1 MEFEAARLRRLD
13 EADRDTV
20 LAWTGVYIDV
30 ATQSKKRMP
39 DLTAMLPS
47 KRSQKGRA
55 QTPTEMRAALY
66 QIAGQYGLTIRTKE
80 S

>member
-1 MEFEAARLRRLD
+1 MELEAARLRRLD
-13 EADRDTV
+13 EDDRSIS
-20 LAWTGVYIDV
+20 AEWMGVYIDV

-39 DLTAMLPS
+39 ALSALLPS
-47 KRSQKGRA
+47 KRAQKGRA
-55 QTPTEMRAALY
+55 QTPLEMRAALY